1 MRKTLFV
8 VSGPSGA
15 GIPDILAAI
24 YARREDVCAVTPVTA
39 RKMKPGEQ
47 NGVGFWFYDLE
58 GWQAL
63 QESGDLLESTVL
75 AGNDYGLPP
84 SRPGAAGEGPQ
95 RAAVAGDRPG
105 GPGPPEH
112 AGGCVRL
119 HRALRARIAAAL
131 SGDRPLRAGGHCAH
145 GRGRRAAGAVRLLR
159 RQDLQ
164 RRSRRR
170 RSRAGGPAGP
180 LIRRHRPFSV
190 PIPSSPTGSGAPA
203 SSRSFVRV

>member
-75 AGNDYGLPP
+75 AGNDYGT
-84 SRPGAAGEGPQ
+84 SRRLVREQLEKGRSVLLSLEID
-95 RAAVAGDRPG
+95 RAAQVHRNMPEAVCVYIEPSEPVLLQRYQAIARCAPEVTARMAVAAEQREQSAFCD
-105 GPGPPEH
+105 
-112 AGGCVRL
+112 
-119 HRALRARIAAAL
+119 ARICSDDLAAATAEL
-131 SGDRPLRAGGHCAH
+131 EALLDR
-145 GRGRRAAGAVRLLR
+145 
-159 RQDLQ
+159 
-164 RRSRRR
+164 
-170 RSRAGGPAGP
+170 
-180 LIRRHRPFSV
+180 
-190 PIPSSPTGSGAPA
+190 
-203 SSRSFVRV
+203 